1 VIERIDDMPA
11 RTIGLRASG
20 KLTRD
25 DYRRVLEPALR
36 EGIDTGELR
45 LLFALPDFDGLEPAA
60 LPEDSKTGLSDE
72 YLRSCSIWS
81 GSGRATAR
89 GTISLPSARQ
99 ANFAGEEFPR
109 APTDHLI
116 RVMAVSP
123 RAIYLRLMAT
133 SPDQAAVPPGEAAA
147 PPPSRHRPLG
157 WIVGA
162 CCSCSWP
169 SVSRSGR

>member
-60 LPEDSKTGLSDE
+60 LPEDSKTGLSAWFGHHSAWKRFALVTDVE
-72 YLRSCSIWS
+72 WV
-81 GSGRATAR
+81 ATAMH
-89 GTISLPSARQ
+89 I
-99 ANFAGEEFPR
+99 FAGMTPG
-109 APTDHLI
+109 D
-116 RVMAVSP
+116 VMICGLDELEDAKAWV
-123 RAIYLRLMAT
+123 A
-133 SPDQAAVPPGEAAA
+133 G
-147 PPPSRHRPLG
+147 
-157 WIVGA
+157 
-162 CCSCSWP
+162 
-169 SVSRSGR
+169 